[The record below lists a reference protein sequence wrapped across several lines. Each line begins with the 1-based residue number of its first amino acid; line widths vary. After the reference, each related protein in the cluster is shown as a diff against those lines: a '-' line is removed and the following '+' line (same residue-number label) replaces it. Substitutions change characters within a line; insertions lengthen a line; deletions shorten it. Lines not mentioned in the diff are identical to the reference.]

1 MKYWQVGL
9 LYLAAFLI
17 QPSLLNVINIG
28 GYTPNLIL
36 CLTIL
41 STFLYEE
48 EIYGVIFCAVFGI
61 LYDIMYSNVVG
72 PMPISLIL
80 VALGIIIV
88 REYTNIENIIN
99 MWAVSIVSI
108 LAFYFLNWGLHHI
121 AGNPVGFRFV
131 FNSVPWIA
139 LYSLAVITI
148 LYWILIRK
156 LARHRRDRYIR

>member
-48 EIYGVIFCAVFGI
+48 EIYGVIFGAVFGI

-108 LAFYFLNWGLHHI
+108 LAFYFLIWGLHHI

>member
-48 EIYGVIFCAVFGI
+48 EIYGVIFGAVFGI

-108 LAFYFLNWGLHHI
+108 LAFYFLSWGLHHI

>member
-17 QPSLLNVINIG
+17 QPSLLNVINIE

-48 EIYGVIFCAVFGI
+48 EIYGVIFGAVFGI

-88 REYTNIENIIN
+88 REYTNVENIIN

-108 LAFYFLNWGLHHI
+108 LAYYFMNWGLHHI
-121 AGNPVGFRFV
+121 TGNPVGFRFV

-148 LYWILIRK
+148 LYRILVRK
-156 LARHRRDRYIR
+156 LAKHRRDRYIR

>member
-48 EIYGVIFCAVFGI
+48 EIYGVIFGAVFGI

-121 AGNPVGFRFV
+121 GGNPVGFRFV

>member
-1 MKYWQVGL
+1 MKYWQIGL

-17 QPSLLNVINIG
+17 QPSLLNVINIE

-48 EIYGVIFCAVFGI
+48 EIYGVIFGAVFGI

-108 LAFYFLNWGLHHI
+108 LAFYFMNWGLHHI
-121 AGNPVGFRFV
+121 AGNPVGFRVV

-139 LYSLAVITI
+139 LYSLVVITI
-148 LYWILIRK
+148 LYRILIRK
-156 LARHRRDRYIR
+156 LARHRRDRYII

>member
-48 EIYGVIFCAVFGI
+48 EIYGVIFGAVFGI
-61 LYDIMYSNVVG
+61 LNDIMYSNVVG

>member
-1 MKYWQVGL
+1 MKYLQIGL
-9 LYLAAFLI
+9 LFLAAFLI
-17 QPSLLNVINIG
+17 QPSLLNVINIE

-48 EIYGVIFCAVFGI
+48 EIYGVIFGAIFGI

-108 LAFYFLNWGLHHI
+108 LAFYFMNWGLHHI

-148 LYWILIRK
+148 LYRILVRK
-156 LARHRRDRYIR
+156 LAKHRRDRYIR

>member
-1 MKYWQVGL
+1 MKYWQIGL

-17 QPSLLNVINIG
+17 QPSLLNVINIE

-48 EIYGVIFCAVFGI
+48 EIYGVIFGAVFGI

-108 LAFYFLNWGLHHI
+108 LAFYFMNWGLHHI

-131 FNSVPWIA
+131 FNNVPWIA

-148 LYWILIRK
+148 LYRILVRK
-156 LARHRRDRYIR
+156 LAKHRRDRYIR

>member
-48 EIYGVIFCAVFGI
+48 EIYGVIFGAVFGI

-99 MWAVSIVSI
+99 MWAEIGRASCRERV
-108 LAFYFLNWGLHHI
+108 
-121 AGNPVGFRFV
+121 
-131 FNSVPWIA
+131 
-139 LYSLAVITI
+139 
-148 LYWILIRK
+148 
-156 LARHRRDRYIR
+156 